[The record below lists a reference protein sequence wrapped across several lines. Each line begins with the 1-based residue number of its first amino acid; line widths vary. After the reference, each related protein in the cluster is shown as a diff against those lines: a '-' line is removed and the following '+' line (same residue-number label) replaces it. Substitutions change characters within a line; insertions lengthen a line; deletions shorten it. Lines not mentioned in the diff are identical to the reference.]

1 MLVKVISLDKI
12 IFEGEIESIVVPGKG
27 GQLTILP
34 HHIPLICPL
43 GKGKIKIV
51 RKRKEKEV
59 EIEEGEFLEI
69 EEGILKVDKE
79 GVKILITPHG
89 A

>member
-1 MLVKVISLDKI
+1 MLVKIISLDRT
-12 IFEGEIESIVVPGKG
+12 IFEGETEFIVVPAKG

-34 HHIPLICPL
+34 HHVPLICPL
-43 GKGKIKIV
+43 VRGKIRVKEEE
-51 RKRKEKEV
+51 KEK
-59 EIEEGEFLEI
+59 IFEI

-89 A
+89 I